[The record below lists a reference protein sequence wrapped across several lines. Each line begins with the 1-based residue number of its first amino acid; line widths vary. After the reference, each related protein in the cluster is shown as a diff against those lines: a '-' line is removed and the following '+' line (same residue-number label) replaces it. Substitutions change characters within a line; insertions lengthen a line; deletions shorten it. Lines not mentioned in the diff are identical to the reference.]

1 MTPGSAAHRVRELK
15 WNKIK
20 RFFGSQTS
28 YGISGILQNL
38 QNLIVVV
45 ICLLMFWI
53 MITQIYHTGQA
64 VLHAQKFRDIAGHLL
79 YLFVMT
85 ELFRLMIHYL
95 EEQRILLGTIIEV
108 TIVSLLREVIL
119 EGALTIAW
127 DRLLSVCALILTLT
141 ATLMIHHRLEK
152 GRGKLGQIT
161 IDRPGPDEPGQ
172 TSGPAA
178 GPRDS

>member
-1 MTPGSAAHRVRELK
+1 MPAQGFSSDDRMMKL
-15 WNKIK
+15 NKLK

-45 ICLLMFWI
+45 VCLLMFWI
-53 MITQIYHTGQA
+53 MISQIMRTGEA
-64 VLHAQKFRDIAGHLL
+64 VLESKSFRDIAGHLMF
-79 YLFVMT
+79 LFVMI

-119 EGALTIAW
+119 DGVLVISW

-141 ATLMIHHRLEK
+141 ITLVVHHLLEK
-152 GRGKLGQIT
+152 GRAKLGQIT
-161 IDRPGPDEPGQ
+161 IAEVDQRRLEEEERRRASAEG
-172 TSGPAA
+172 S
-178 GPRDS
+178 